1 MNIHIVLW
9 KITFYRLLDTSIAEK
24 RITNR
29 NSTVMEEEAVGLLYT
44 QMLAP
49 RRPTKLRGILRQRTV
64 IYRYLFCM

>member
-9 KITFYRLLDTSIAEK
+9 KMTFYTLLGTNIAEK

-29 NSTVMEEEAVGLLYT
+29 NSTVMEETVGLLYT

-49 RRPTKLRGILRQRTV
+49 RRPTRLHGILRQRTV
-64 IYRYLFCM
+64 ICRYLFCM